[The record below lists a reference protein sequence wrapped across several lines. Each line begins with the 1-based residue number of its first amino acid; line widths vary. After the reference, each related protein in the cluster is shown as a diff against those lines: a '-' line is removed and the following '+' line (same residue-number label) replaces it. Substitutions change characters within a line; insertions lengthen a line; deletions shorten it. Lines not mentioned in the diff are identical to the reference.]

1 MAEKL
6 LDQIFG
12 CSTSKAEIGFSAT
25 RIKRKKAIQ
34 MLGAT
39 EDEVAV
45 EIPKVLGL
53 LGIAG

>member
-1 MAEKL
+1 LAEKL